1 MFDRR
6 RERSP
11 TRLGAIAIALVL
23 IILVILGAPRVSN
36 IQPTPG
42 STMVPS
48 TAPIRIE
55 FNQPMDK
62 ISVETRFR
70 IEPQSSGRFVWQGNT
85 LSFVPDGPWSEGE
98 IITLNLAAGARSSYF
113 LPILKRR
120 SWSFEIGVPR
130 VLFLEPSEGV
140 SFLRIRTPELDET
153 DVLTE
158 ISTEILDFSV
168 SNDGTMVVY
177 TALRED
183 AGTDLYVIDLV
194 SDEERP
200 ILECPSPRRC
210 QNPHLSPKKDWV
222 IFEQVELQAGV
233 GGKWLAGYPQVF
245 LRNLVEGSQV
255 IQVGKEQHTSSDP
268 SWSPLGFLSF
278 YDGTTQEIMITDLTN
293 PAAPKELNSV
303 PSALEVVGN
312 WSPDGEFLVFPNLVI
327 LDETYEKHDVTG
339 DEFSLFYSHIF
350 RLSLS
355 SGFVTDL
362 SGPDFGLVEDASP
375 TYSPDGLWIA
385 FTRKYLDE
393 NRWTPGRQLWLMRSD
408 GTQARQI
415 TQDAKFNHFS
425 LSWSPDSTRIAFVRA
440 DQDDLASPAEIW
452 LFDLVSDELGFLQ
465 SGGYLPHW
473 LP

>member
-6 RERSP
+6 RERSR
-11 TRLGAIAIALVL
+11 TRLGALAIASIL
-23 IILVILGAPRVSN
+23 IILLILGAPRVSN

-62 ISVETRFR
+62 ISVETRIR
-70 IEPQSSGRFVWQGNT
+70 IEPVSSGRFEWQGNT
-85 LSFVPDGPWSEGE
+85 LSFVPDEPWPQGE
-98 IITLNLAAGARSSYF
+98 IVILHLAAGARSSYF
-113 LPILKRR
+113 LPILRGK

-130 VLFLEPSEGV
+130 VLYLDPSRGE
-140 SFLRIRTPELDET
+140 SFLRIRTPDLDET
-153 DVLTE
+153 TVLTE
-158 ISTEILDFSV
+158 LSTEILDFTV
-168 SNDGTMVVY
+168 STDGTMVVY
-177 TALRED
+177 SALRED

-194 SDEERP
+194 SNDERLV
-200 ILECPSPRRC
+200 LECPSPRRC
-210 QNPHLSPKKDWV
+210 HNPRLSPKTDWV

-233 GGKWLAGYPQVF
+233 GGKWLTGLPQVF
-245 LRNLVEGSQV
+245 LLNLAEGSQV
-255 IQVGKEQHTSSDP
+255 IQVGKGEHTSSDP
-268 SWSPLGFLSF
+268 SWSSLGFLSY
-278 YDGTTQEIMITDLTN
+278 YDGTTQEIMITDLTI
-293 PAAPKELNSV
+293 PTAQKELGRV

-312 WSPDGEFLVFPNLVI
+312 WSPDGEFLLFPNVVI
-327 LDETYEKHDVTG
+327 LEETFEKYDSTG
-339 DEFSLFYSHIF
+339 DEFPLFYSHIF

-385 FTRKYLDE
+385 FTRKYLE
-393 NRWTPGRQLWLMRSD
+393 GYRWTPGRQLWLMRSD

-415 TQDAKFNHFS
+415 TQDSQFNHFS
-425 LSWSPDSTRIAFVRA
+425 ISWSPDSTRIAFVRA
-440 DQDDLASPAEIW
+440 DQDDLASPPAIW
-452 LFDLVSDELGFLQ
+452 LFDLVSDELRFLQ
-465 SGGYLPHW
+465 SGGYHPQW